1 MEKFKTWAEVR
12 EGFDFSEEEEREMEL
27 EKQII
32 MATIKAREEKNI
44 TQTELSKKTGLKQS
58 AIARLESGKHLPNIS
73 TLLKI
78 LEPLGYTLKVVP
90 IRNKKKI

>member
-1 MEKFKTWAEVR
+1 MNKFKTWDEVR
-12 EGFDFSEEEEREMEL
+12 KNFEFTDEEEREMEL

-32 MATIKAREEKNI
+32 AATIKAREEKHM
-44 TQTELSKKTGLKQS
+44 TQTELSKRTGLKQS
-58 AIARLESGKHLPNIS
+58 AIARIEGGKHLPNIS

-90 IRNKKKI
+90 IRNKKKL